1 MSGPRFQVNKN
12 QAIINQGLKDKY
24 QIKEPS
30 PREKYKQP
38 PLAPKREG
46 GMVGVPYMQKRKTSR
61 SWSRSNKPK

>member
-30 PREKYKQP
+30 PREKYK
-38 PLAPKREG
+38 
-46 GMVGVPYMQKRKTSR
+46 
-61 SWSRSNKPK
+61 